1 MRRDEFLYSYCA
13 IQSRAQIRLEQS
25 EKYNSAKIFAVLEN
39 KESFL
44 LYCAERGTVDKGCF
58 EEDDNGIFVFSKTAG
73 KREEHF
79 IPYAAIQRISAE
91 ITIKDCFLWHL
102 KTPPVWEKMAFQL
115 LKPSK
120 FGGVY
125 LSLMRK

>member
-25 EKYNSAKIFAVLEN
+25 EKYNSAKVFAVLEN

-44 LYCAERGTVDKGCF
+44 LYCAVRGTVDKECF

-91 ITIKDCFLWHL
+91 ITD
-102 KTPPVWEKMAFQL
+102 
-115 LKPSK
+115 
-120 FGGVY
+120 
-125 LSLMRK
+125 

>member
-73 KREEHF
+73 KREEPF
-79 IPYAAIQRISAE
+79 IPNAAIQRISAE
-91 ITIKDCFLWHL
+91 ITD
-102 KTPPVWEKMAFQL
+102 
-115 LKPSK
+115 
-120 FGGVY
+120 
-125 LSLMRK
+125 

>member
-13 IQSRAQIRLEQS
+13 IQSRAQIRLDQS
-25 EKYNSAKIFAVLEN
+25 EKYNSAKVFAVLES

-91 ITIKDCFLWHL
+91 ITD
-102 KTPPVWEKMAFQL
+102 
-115 LKPSK
+115 
-120 FGGVY
+120 
-125 LSLMRK
+125 

>member
-91 ITIKDCFLWHL
+91 ITD
-102 KTPPVWEKMAFQL
+102 
-115 LKPSK
+115 
-120 FGGVY
+120 
-125 LSLMRK
+125 

>member
-1 MRRDEFLYSYCA
+1 MRRDEFLYSYYA

-25 EKYNSAKIFAVLEN
+25 EKYNSAKVFAVLEN

-79 IPYAAIQRISAE
+79 IPYAAIQRVSAE
-91 ITIKDCFLWHL
+91 ITD
-102 KTPPVWEKMAFQL
+102 
-115 LKPSK
+115 
-120 FGGVY
+120 
-125 LSLMRK
+125 

>member
-44 LYCAERGTVDKGCF
+44 LYCAERGTVDK
-58 EEDDNGIFVFSKTAG
+58 DALKRTITVFSS
-73 KREEHF
+73 F
-79 IPYAAIQRISAE
+79 QRQPENAKSTLSHTRQYNVSAQ
-91 ITIKDCFLWHL
+91 K
-102 KTPPVWEKMAFQL
+102 
-115 LKPSK
+115 
-120 FGGVY
+120 
-125 LSLMRK
+125 